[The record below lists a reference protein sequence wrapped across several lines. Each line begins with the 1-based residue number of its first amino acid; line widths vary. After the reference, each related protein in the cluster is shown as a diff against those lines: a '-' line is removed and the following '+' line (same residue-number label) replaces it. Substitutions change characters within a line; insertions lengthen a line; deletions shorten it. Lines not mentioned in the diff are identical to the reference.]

1 MSLLNQ
7 VLQDLEDRSPVEHK
21 RPLRL
26 AVAARTDGPSGA
38 ATDEN
43 GPSRRL
49 LLSGIAVIL
58 AFIAAVWVL
67 YPVRDSADAER
78 VVIKPVPAAPAEVM
92 TQSVP
97 SAQPALPASEPG
109 PVTPGRVQ
117 APIEQAE
124 PASPALPGQGA
135 GAVARKEQTMP
146 AESAPPG
153 LHEPVPATPLPDP
166 VRPPPELGGQ
176 ADPAA
181 PSSKESVDYLPLRNT
196 QLPPV
201 AASRKK
207 ARKGTPSRPSRVK
220 TAKPVAPRPLDEVRQ
235 EIELGELSFAEYLL
249 HERLRTTPGD
259 GEARELLIGLM
270 LRGERNDAVMVQ
282 LERGLKHEP
291 GNAKFVLIKARLLA
305 QSGDVQ
311 GASQVLEEVTGNGAG
326 AVQRLQMLGALYQQ
340 QARYEQAEASYRAL
354 LELTPASAAAW
365 AGLGL
370 SLDGLGDP
378 AAHQAYRQ
386 ALQLGGLPAAADAYA
401 RQRVAELESARD

>member
-26 AVAARTDGPSGA
+26 AVAARTDRPSGE

-43 GPSRRL
+43 GPTWRL

-58 AFIAAVWVL
+58 AFIAAVWVF
-67 YPVRDSADAER
+67 YPAGDSGDAER
-78 VVIKPVPAAPAEVM
+78 VVDQAVPVAAAEVV
-92 TQSVP
+92 TQPVR
-97 SAQPALPASEPG
+97 SAQPALPASEPE
-109 PVTPGRVQ
+109 PATPGRGQ
-117 APIEQAE
+117 APIEPAQ
-124 PASPALPGQGA
+124 PASTLLPEQGA
-135 GAVARKEQTMP
+135 VFKKEETMP
-146 AESAPPG
+146 AESTPPG
-153 LHEPVPATPLPDP
+153 LHQPVPAISLPDP
-166 VRPPPELGGQ
+166 VRPPPELRGQ

-181 PSSKESVDYLPLRNT
+181 PSSKESTGYLTLRNT
-196 QLPPV
+196 QLPP
-201 AASRKK
+201 AAKPHKK
-207 ARKGTPSRPSRVK
+207 AHKGMLSKPSRVK

-270 LRGERNDAVMVQ
+270 LRGERNDSVMVQ

-291 GNAKFVLIKARLLA
+291 GNTKFVLIKARLLA
-305 QSGDVQ
+305 QSGDVE
-311 GASQVLEEVTGNGAG
+311 GASQVLEAALGNGAG
-326 AVQRLQMLGALYQQ
+326 AVERLQMLGALYQQ
-340 QARYEQAEASYRAL
+340 QARYEQAESSYRAL

-370 SLDGLGDP
+370 SLDGLGEP
-378 AAHQAYRQ
+378 AAYEAYRQ

-401 RQRVAELESARD
+401 QERFAELESVRD